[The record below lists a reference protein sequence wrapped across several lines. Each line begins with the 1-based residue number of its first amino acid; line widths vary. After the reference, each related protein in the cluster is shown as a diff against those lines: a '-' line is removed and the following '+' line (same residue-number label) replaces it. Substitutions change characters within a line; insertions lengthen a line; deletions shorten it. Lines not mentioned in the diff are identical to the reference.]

1 MMPSM
6 LKMAFLVHTVELWGI
21 QAHNQ
26 NGVLSAINIQSRGS
40 ILVPR

>member
-6 LKMAFLVHTVELWGI
+6 LKMAFLVHTVELLGV

-26 NGVLSAINIQSRGS
+26 NGVFSDVDIQSRVS
-40 ILVPR
+40 ILVPK

>member
-6 LKMAFLVHTVELWGI
+6 LKIAFLVHTVELLGI

-26 NGVLSAINIQSRGS
+26 NGVLSDINIQSRGS